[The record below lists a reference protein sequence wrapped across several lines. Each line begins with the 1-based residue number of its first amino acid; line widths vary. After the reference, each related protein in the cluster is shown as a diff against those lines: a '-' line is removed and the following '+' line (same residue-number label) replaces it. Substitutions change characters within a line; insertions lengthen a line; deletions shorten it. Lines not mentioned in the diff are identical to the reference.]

1 MNTKYIPP
9 FDIGK
14 LEEARKKINAYL
26 SGNNTKSYS
35 APLVG
40 LPDGIYVFNRYSGEY
55 EAVDFTEMIP
65 APEGTF
71 ITIAHRKFECFGYY
85 YDDYDRKV
93 PIWGFEYPQSELKK
107 LVREDRRMR
116 RKAKRK

>member
-55 EAVDFTEMIP
+55 EAVEFIEMIP

-93 PIWGFEYPQSELKK
+93 PIWGLDLSLKELKQ
-107 LVREDRRMR
+107 LIRAE
-116 RKAKRK
+116 RKAHPEAYK